1 MINRGKKKTLP
12 PKKENTPHHLNIDDK
27 KKIIF
32 PKSLGEEKKI
42 ERNPKIKR
50 IN

>member
-32 PKSLGEEKKI
+32 PKSKGRKKKLKEI
-42 ERNPKIKR
+42 QK
-50 IN
+50 